1 MEEFLRGRRLTRG
14 QRARSTAG
22 GGDGAA
28 RAAYPGAI
36 LSPYVADKLG
46 QATGLFAQGQFG
58 QAVALLQEVIRLAP
72 GAPDGYTAM
81 ATVYE
86 ARGDSRRSLDF
97 KMIGAH
103 LTPRDAGLWRQLAH
117 ESATQ
122 GNSRQA
128 IYCLT
133 RVLRLEPDDPH
144 ARWDRSVLYH
154 EVGEARKAVEG
165 LEKLRSL
172 RPGDGDVVSML
183 ARVYHQLNAVEKAAQ
198 CLDEFLQEQP
208 EVADATAVNML
219 AEILMAQSKYAEV
232 LALFRREARHVAPP
246 DGRGP
251 VPLDLGVKAAVCH
264 AYLGD
269 TAAADE
275 GLAPLLAPGLDNG
288 TYADLYLQAA
298 NAFWAIGDAQR
309 SFSLLAAL
317 RSLPAYDGAALWAR
331 LATCLIELRDV
342 SAACE
347 LYEDVLA
354 QHPDDPDA
362 IGAYAEV
369 LMSCGR
375 TDEAMRQLARMDANH
390 AAGAGHVASTAV
402 ALAAAM
408 PEDPEAVMRRL
419 RAARLRGAAGDSVA
433 FLAMALPLVSQSL
446 EAKTQA
452 IAMAVAAQQAGL
464 YRRGGRKAKPPS
476 GPQSADGV
484 FQGFVTKP
492 KKRQKG
498 QLVLVSPG
506 GGGQSPQHGEE
517 GPPFPAVAQPVIPN
531 LLTDDEA
538 FGMLT
543 TVVSTLVEARRLD
556 EADKLVS
563 AAIDLTKAQPVL
575 RHRLYSARLL
585 AADIAQARGDHGR
598 AADAMRMLLST
609 APPPQGGTM
618 AQWNTF
624 ALSLAASGTAAKQV
638 RLLGR
643 LASRH
648 VANAAIPLLH
658 GAALAA
664 EAGGPTPASLACLFR
679 SFKLAPR
686 QALTCLALGCA
697 LCQHAMSRGAAGDRH
712 GAVLAAFGF
721 LQRYGALRGNPAEAS
736 YNCARA
742 LHHLGLVHLAAPLY
756 ERALEEAGQ
765 QQQAG
770 GEEDDISREAA
781 YNLSRIYMA
790 SGAHNLARQL
800 LRRYLTV

>member
-1 MEEFLRGRRLTRG
+1 
-14 QRARSTAG
+14 
-22 GGDGAA
+22 
-28 RAAYPGAI
+28 
-36 LSPYVADKLG
+36 VAEKLG
-46 QATGLFAQGQFG
+46 QATALFGQGQLA

-172 RPGDGDVVSML
+172 RPADGDVVSML
-183 ARVYHQLNAVEKAAQ
+183 ARVYHQLNAVDKAAQ

-219 AEILMAQSKYAEV
+219 AEILMAQTKYAEV

-275 GLAPLLAPGLDNG
+275 GLAPLLATGLDNG

-309 SFSLLAAL
+309 SYSLLAAL

-369 LMSCGR
+369 LVQCGR
-375 TDEAMRQLARMDANH
+375 TDEAMRQLARMDVTH
-390 AAGAGHVASTAV
+390 AADGGHAAAAAAMV
-402 ALAAAM
+402 AAM

-419 RAARLRGAAGDSVA
+419 RAARLRGAAGDTVA
-433 FLAMALPLVSQSL
+433 FLAMALPLVSQSVDAL
-446 EAKTQA
+446 TQA
-452 IAMAVAAQQAGL
+452 IATAVAAQQAGL

-498 QLVLVSPG
+498 QLVAVRPG
-506 GGGQSPQHGEE
+506 DGGQSPEHALDATQFVA
-517 GPPFPAVAQPVIPN
+517 PPPPVIPN
-531 LLTDDEA
+531 LLRDDEA
-538 FGMLT
+538 FGMLVA
-543 TVVSTLVEARRLD
+543 VVGALIEARRLD
-556 EADKLVS
+556 DADRLVS
-563 AAIDLTKAQPVL
+563 STIALTKSQPGL
-575 RHRLYSARLL
+575 RQRLYSARLL
-585 AADIAQARGDHGR
+585 AADIAQARGDHAK

-609 APPPQGGTM
+609 AMPPHGGTLV
-618 AQWNTF
+618 QWNTF
-624 ALSLAASGTAAKQV
+624 ALSLAASGTAAKHV
-638 RLLGR
+638 RLLSR
-643 LASRH
+643 LASRN
-648 VANAAIPLLH
+648 VANAAIPLAH

-664 EAGGPTPASLACLFR
+664 EASGPTPASLACLFR

-686 QALTCLALGCA
+686 QPLTCLALGCA
-697 LCQHAMSRGAAGDRH
+697 LSQHALSRGAVGDRH

-721 LQRYGALRGNPAEAS
+721 LQRYAALRGNPAEAS

-756 ERALEEAGQ
+756 ERALEEAE
-765 QQQAG
+765 G
-770 GEEDDISREAA
+770 GGGGDDISREAA

-790 SGAHNLARQL
+790 SGASNLARQL

>member
-1 MEEFLRGRRLTRG
+1 MAEK
-14 QRARSTAG
+14 
-22 GGDGAA
+22 
-28 RAAYPGAI
+28 
-36 LSPYVADKLG
+36 LS
-46 QATGLFAQGQFG
+46 QATALFGQGQLA

-165 LEKLRSL
+165 LEKLRAL
-172 RPGDGDVVSML
+172 RPADGDVVSML
-183 ARVYHQLNAVEKAAQ
+183 ARVYHQLNAVDKAAQ

-219 AEILMAQSKYAEV
+219 AEILMAQAKYAEV

-275 GLAPLLAPGLDNG
+275 GLAPLLATGLDNG

-309 SFSLLAAL
+309 SYSLLAAL

-369 LMSCGR
+369 LMQCGR
-375 TDEAMRQLARMDANH
+375 TDEAMRQLARMDATH
-390 AAGAGHVASTAV
+390 AAGGSHAV
-402 ALAAAM
+402 AAAAMAAAM

-419 RAARLRGAAGDSVA
+419 RAARLRGAAGDTVA
-433 FLAMALPLVSQSL
+433 FLAMALPLVSQSVDAL
-446 EAKTQA
+446 TQA
-452 IAMAVAAQQAGL
+452 IATAVAAQQAGL

-498 QLVLVSPG
+498 QLVAVMRPG
-506 GGGQSPQHGEE
+506 DGGQSPEHALVDASQFVA
-517 GPPFPAVAQPVIPN
+517 PPPPVIPN
-531 LLTDDEA
+531 LLRDDEA
-538 FGMLT
+538 FSMLT
-543 TVVSTLVEARRLD
+543 AVVGALIEARRLD
-556 EADKLVS
+556 DADRLVS
-563 AAIDLTKAQPVL
+563 STIALTKSQPGL
-575 RHRLYSARLL
+575 RQRLYCARLL
-585 AADIAQARGDHGR
+585 AADIAQARGDHAK

-609 APPPQGGTM
+609 ATPPHGGSL

-648 VANAAIPLLH
+648 VANAAIPLAH

-686 QALTCLALGCA
+686 QPLTCLALGCA
-697 LCQHAMSRGAAGDRH
+697 LSQHAMSRGASGDRH

-721 LQRYGALRGNPAEAS
+721 LQRYAALRGNPAEAS

-756 ERALEEAGQ
+756 ERALEEAE
-765 QQQAG
+765 G
-770 GEEDDISREAA
+770 GGGGDDPSREAA

-790 SGAHNLARQL
+790 SGANNLARQL